1 MGEGILKTL
10 RSRQGLV
17 LKPGRSPYRSIQSSI
32 TLIRQTQICWILP
45 NRLALGALPKPDYA
59 SILAAANVEVV
70 LSFCAEAEG
79 PLPQAIAEKFH
90 CQRYILP
97 NQSYLVPLQVQHF
110 EVATELLHQHLRRQ
124 RPVYVHCRR
133 GIERSPLVCAAYLCR
148 YHQLE
153 VWEALRYVQQV
164 QAIAAP
170 TSAQIKILQAFVSQ
184 SSRFPD
190 PTQISV

>member
-17 LKPGRSPYRSIQSSI
+17 LKPGRSPYRSIQPPN

-45 NRLALGALPKPDYA
+45 NRLALGPLPKPDYA
-59 SILAAANVEVV
+59 GILAAANVEVV
-70 LSFCAEAEG
+70 LSLCAEAEG
-79 PLPQAIAEKFH
+79 QLPQNITEKFY

-110 EVATELLHQHLRRQ
+110 DVATELLHQHLRRQ

-164 QAIAAP
+164 WAIAAP
-170 TSAQIKILQAFVSQ
+170 TSAQINVLQAFVSQ
-184 SSRFPD
+184 SSKLPD
-190 PTQISV
+190 ATQVST

>member
-17 LKPGRSPYRSIQSSI
+17 LKPGRSPYRSIQSSA
-32 TLIRQTQICWILP
+32 TLLRQTQICWILP
-45 NRLALGALPKPDYA
+45 NRLALGPLPQPDYA
-59 SILAAANVEVV
+59 SILTAANVEVV
-70 LSFCAEAEG
+70 LSLCADAEG
-79 PLPQAIAEKFH
+79 RLPQNIAEKFYY
-90 CQRYILP
+90 QRYILP

-133 GIERSPLVCAAYLCR
+133 GVERSPLVCAAYLCR

-184 SSRFPD
+184 SSKFLD
-190 PTQISV
+190 STQVSV

>member
-1 MGEGILKTL
+1 MGENILKTL

-17 LKPGRSPYRSIQSSI
+17 LKPGRSPYRFIQPSIPLGS
-32 TLIRQTQICWILP
+32 QTQICWILP
-45 NRLALGALPKPDYA
+45 NRLALGPLPKPAYA
-59 SILAAANVEVV
+59 NTLTAANIEVV
-70 LSFCAEAEG
+70 LSLCAEAEG
-79 PLPQAIAEKFH
+79 QLPPNIAEKFH

-97 NQSYLVPLQVQHF
+97 NRYYLLPLQTQHL
-110 EVATELLHQHLRRQ
+110 EMATELLHQHLRRQ
-124 RPVYVHCRR
+124 RSVYVHCQR

-170 TSAQIKILQAFVSQ
+170 ISTQIKVLQTFMSQ
-184 SSRFPD
+184 SSKVLGRV
-190 PTQISV
+190 IN

>member
-1 MGEGILKTL
+1 MGKGILKTL
-10 RSRQGLV
+10 RLRQGLV
-17 LKPGRSPYRSIQSSI
+17 LKPERSPYCSIQSSA

-45 NRLALGALPKPDYA
+45 NRLALGPLPQPDYA
-59 SILAAANVEVV
+59 STLTAANVEVV
-70 LSFCAEAEG
+70 LSLCADAEG
-79 PLPQAIAEKFH
+79 RLPQNIAEKFY

-133 GIERSPLVCAAYLCR
+133 GVERSPLVCAAYLCR

-164 QAIAAP
+164 RAIAAP
-170 TSAQIKILQAFVSQ
+170 TSTQIEVLQAFVSQ
-184 SSRFPD
+184 CSKFPNS
-190 PTQISV
+190 TQVSV

>member
-10 RSRQGLV
+10 RSRQGPV
-17 LKPGRSPYRSIQSSI
+17 QNPGRSPYRLIQPSTSPI
-32 TLIRQTQICWILP
+32 SQTQICWILP
-45 NRLALGALPKPDYA
+45 NRLAIGSLPEPAYA
-59 SILAAANVEVV
+59 STLTAANIEVV
-70 LSFCAEAEG
+70 LSLCAEAEG
-79 PLPQAIAEKFH
+79 QLPQNIAEKFH

-97 NQSYLVPLQVQHF
+97 NRYYLLPLQPQHF
-110 EVATELLHQHLRRQ
+110 EVATELLHQYLRRQ
-124 RPVYVHCRR
+124 RSVYVHCQR

-170 TSAQIKILQAFVSQ
+170 TNAQIKVLQAFVNQ
-184 SSRFPD
+184 SSKVPNS
-190 PTQISV
+190 TQFSV

>member
-17 LKPGRSPYRSIQSSI
+17 LKPGRSPHRHIRPS
-32 TLIRQTQICWILP
+32 TPLIRQTQICWILP
-45 NRLALGALPKPDYA
+45 NRLALGSLPKPAYA
-59 SILAAANVEVV
+59 STLADANIEVV
-70 LSFCAEAEG
+70 LSLCAEAEG
-79 PLPQAIAEKFH
+79 LLPQNIAEKFH

-97 NQSYLVPLQVQHF
+97 NRYYLLPLQPQHF

-124 RPVYVHCRR
+124 RSVYVHCQR

-170 TSAQIKILQAFVSQ
+170 TNTQIKVLQAFVSQ
-184 SSRFPD
+184 SSKILD
-190 PTQISV
+190 PTQFPV